1 MRFDNHDARIKY
13 YELLL
18 EGDLDSVPQVPLPE
32 GFRFTFF
39 RPGDRDSWIDIE
51 RSAGELT
58 SHAQGVE
65 VWNKYYG
72 GREDSLCRRMV
83 FVENAAGEK
92 VATATAYE
100 DITGRDRSGSGWLHW
115 VAVRREYQGRGLSKP
130 LISCVLG
137 VMRALGHTHGKIPTQ
152 TTTWLACKVYLDLG
166 FRPIPQN
173 AVHSRDGWRIV
184 RTLTGH
190 PALAEFPPA
199 SLREILAVWLETER
213 LFLRDYVEEDFEAYF
228 RLKSDEKTMYYL
240 QDIQLSSREEAER
253 DFREVLADAAS
264 LDRKFYFL
272 HMELKDTGEQVG
284 SIGYTVREPA
294 SQGKL
299 VDAGYFTYPAHWN
312 RGYTTEALRR
322 LLAFAFAENGV
333 YRFSTGCLTEN
344 RGSERVMEKCGLIRE
359 SERPDW
365 TQHGGKLKTR
375 VEYRLLKPEWTG
387 KGMRELE

>member
-1 MRFDNHDARIKY
+1 M
-13 YELLL
+13 
-18 EGDLDSVPQVPLPE
+18 
-32 GFRFTFF
+32 
-39 RPGDRDSWIDIE
+39 
-51 RSAGELT
+51 
-58 SHAQGVE
+58 
-65 VWNKYYG
+65 
-72 GREDSLCRRMV
+72 
-83 FVENAAGEK
+83 
-92 VATATAYE
+92 
-100 DITGRDRSGSGWLHW
+100 
-115 VAVRREYQGRGLSKP
+115 
-130 LISCVLG
+130 
-137 VMRALGHTHGKIPTQ
+137 
-152 TTTWLACKVYLDLG
+152 
-166 FRPIPQN
+166 
-173 AVHSRDGWRIV
+173 
-184 RTLTGH
+184 
-190 PALAEFPPA
+190 
-199 SLREILAVWLETER
+199 
-213 LFLRDYVEEDFEAYF
+213 EEDFEAYF

-284 SIGYTVREPA
+284 SIGYTVRETA